1 MLVPLFKLV
10 PALFDLHPK
19 AVHEEVEKSGP
30 VLLIADFRQI
40 SISLIY

>member
-1 MLVPLFKLV
+1 MKNKILIAIEP
-10 PALFDLHPK
+10 HPK
-19 AVHEEVEKSGP
+19 AVHAEVEKSGP